1 MQLSNDI
8 KRIAIGS
15 FDGMHVAHQVLAE
28 KVDAL
33 VIIERN
39 GGYLTPG
46 YKRSWFTSKIC
57 CFYHFDVI
65 KSLTPEAFVHM
76 LSTDFPALE
85 TIVVGYDF
93 HFGKDKAGNAG
104 MLHTLSDKEVVIV
117 DEVSYEGIAIHS
129 RTIKTFLREGKIE
142 MANRFLGR
150 TYSIE
155 GEVIQGQGLGKK
167 ALVSTLNLA
176 VKEYQ
181 LPMEGVY
188 ATRTFVEGEWLN
200 SVSFL
205 GRRVTTDDSYAVE
218 SHILD
223 KEIGAVKGKL
233 LLQFVDFIR
242 PNKKFDSLDALKKQ
256 ILDDIG
262 SAKKIL
268 ATADISTSVSTEA
281 DYVCLGDPEF

>member
-1 MQLSNDI
+1 MQFHNDI

-46 YKRSWFTSKIC
+46 YKRSWYTSKVC

-65 KSLTPEAFVHM
+65 RSLTPEAFVYM
-76 LSTDFPALE
+76 LITDFPALE

-104 MLHTLSDKEVVIV
+104 MMHTLSDKEVVIV
-117 DEVSYEGIAIHS
+117 DEVSYEGVAIHS

-150 TYSIE
+150 TYCIE
-155 GEVIQGQGLGKK
+155 GEVIPGQGLGKK
-167 ALVSTLNLA
+167 ALVPTLNLA
-176 VKEYQ
+176 VQEYQ

-188 ATRTFVEGEWLN
+188 ATRTCVEGEWMN

-205 GRRVTTDDSYAVE
+205 GHRVTTDDSYAVE

-223 KEIGAVKGKL
+223 KEIGTVEGAL
-233 LLQFVDFIR
+233 ALEFVGFIR

-268 ATADISTSVSTEA
+268 AAADI
-281 DYVCLGDPEF
+281 